1 MMLVR
6 SVSTIEKSMMERNSE
21 ELDAGEGEL
30 INCIATT
37 KRAHG
42 ANSMEACD
50 VSELV
55 AMFQGSVRRDYNNA
69 GKINFLENVK
79 KCRAKIEIVKIV
91 FKDI

>member
-1 MMLVR
+1 MFRAKMMLVR

-69 GKINFLENVK
+69 GKNQ
-79 KCRAKIEIVKIV
+79 IVWKM
-91 FKDI
+91 

>member
-1 MMLVR
+1 MLVR

-50 VSELV
+50 VCELV
-55 AMFQGSVRRDYNNA
+55 AMFQGSVRRDYTSA
-69 GKINFLENVK
+69 G
-79 KCRAKIEIVKIV
+79 KCRAKYEIVKIV
-91 FKDI
+91 FTIYIGL